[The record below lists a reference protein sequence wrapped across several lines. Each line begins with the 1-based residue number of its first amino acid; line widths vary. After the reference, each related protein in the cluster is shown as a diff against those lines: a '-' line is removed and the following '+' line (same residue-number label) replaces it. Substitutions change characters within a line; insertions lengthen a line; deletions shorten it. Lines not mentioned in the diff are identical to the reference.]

1 MTRTIEPKLAELL
14 NSPKKIV
21 ITTHK
26 NPDGDAI
33 GSSLGL
39 GNWLEKYGHEVTVIT
54 PNPYP
59 EFLQWM
65 TGNEKVLKFT
75 HHEDVAKQKVSE
87 ADIIFC
93 LDFNTL
99 SRIENL
105 GDYVNEAGAY
115 KVLIDHHP
123 QPDGF
128 AQSTYWDTSASS
140 TAELVYDFI
149 EELGGLSKLG
159 LDSAE
164 CIYSGIL
171 TDSGSFRFGT
181 TSART
186 HHIAAAL
193 IDIGI
198 NHTAIF
204 DKINSNSSEHRLK
217 FLGYALYEKMKVF
230 SEIGAAYIALS
241 QEELKRFN
249 YQKGD
254 TEGFV
259 NYPLSIG
266 KVKFSV
272 LITEQDNEVK
282 LSFRSIGSFSVN
294 KFARAHF
301 NGGGHENAAGGRSD
315 VGLQETIE
323 KLEALI
329 KENKQEIKNS

>member
-1 MTRTIEPKLAELL
+1 MIRKIEPELRELL
-14 NSPKKIV
+14 KAPKKIV

-39 GNWLEKYGHEVTVIT
+39 SNWLKKYGHDVTVVT

-65 TGNEKVLKFT
+65 SGNENVLKFT
-75 HHEDVAKQKVSE
+75 QNQDEAAKQIEKAE
-87 ADIIFC
+87 LIFC

-99 SRIENL
+99 SRIAEL
-105 GDYVNEAGAY
+105 GALVEQANAY
-115 KVLIDHHP
+115 RVLIDHHP
-123 QPDGF
+123 QPDDF
-128 AQSTYWDTSASS
+128 SNSIYWDTSASS
-140 TAELVYDFI
+140 TAELIYDFI
-149 EELGGLSKLG
+149 EEMGGFDKL
-159 LDSAE
+159 DVDAAE

-171 TDSGSFRFGT
+171 TDSGSFRFSS
-181 TSART
+181 TSSRT

-198 NHTAIF
+198 DHTAIF
-204 DKINSNSSEHRLK
+204 DRINSSSSENRLK
-217 FLGYALYEKMKVF
+217 LLGYALYEKMKVF
-230 SEIGAAYIALS
+230 PGIGAAYIALS

-249 YQKGD
+249 FQKGD
-254 TEGFV
+254 TEGIV

-266 KVKFSV
+266 KVKFSI

-282 LSFRSIGSFSVN
+282 LSFRSVGSYSVN
-294 KFARAHF
+294 KFARAYF

-315 VGLQETIE
+315 VSLEETIE

-329 KENKQEIKNS
+329 IENKQAIKNG

>member
-1 MTRTIEPKLAELL
+1 MIRKIEPKLADLL
-14 NSPKKIV
+14 NTPKKIV

-39 GNWLEKYGHEVTVIT
+39 GNWLKKYGHEVTVIT

-65 TGNEKVLKFT
+65 AGN
-75 HHEDVAKQKVSE
+75 SE
-87 ADIIFC
+87 VIKYSQSEENATKKLEEAEIIFC

-99 SRIENL
+99 SRIEDV
-105 GDYVNEAGAY
+105 GAYVEKAGAY

-123 QPDGF
+123 QPDSF
-128 AQSTYWDTSASS
+128 ANSTYWDTSASS

-149 EELGGLSKLG
+149 EELGGLSQ
-159 LDSAE
+159 LDIDAAE
-164 CIYSGIL
+164 AIYSGIL
-171 TDSGSFRFGT
+171 TDSGSFRFST

-193 IDIGI
+193 INIGI
-198 NHTAIF
+198 DHTAIF
-204 DKINSNSSEHRLK
+204 DRINSSSSESRLK
-217 FLGYALYEKMKVF
+217 LLGYALYEKMKVF
-230 SEIGAAYIALS
+230 SDIGAAYIALS

-254 TEGFV
+254 TEGMV

-272 LITEQDNEVK
+272 LIIEQDNEVK
-282 LSFRSIGSFSVN
+282 LSFRSIGSYSVN
-294 KFARAHF
+294 KFARAYF

-315 VGLQETIE
+315 VSLEETIK

-329 KENKQEIKNS
+329 IENKQAIKNG